1 LLVQGHRREEMERL
15 ADYILGSARS
25 LSRMHHNP
33 PQMTMLSLGGCT
45 VGVEGDWEH
54 WYTQADTALYR
65 AKRLGGD
72 RVEWQD

>member
-1 LLVQGHRREEMERL
+1 
-15 ADYILGSARS
+15 
-25 LSRMHHNP
+25 MHHNP
-33 PQMTMLSLGGCT
+33 PQMTTLSLGGCT